1 MERFVEGMKLCDER
15 GFTSV
20 DMAVALLLTLALLFS
35 TAQVYRLNSASAE
48 IQEVADVAA
57 LAAESEVA
65 DFIWAARK
73 ADAVVLTMT
82 LVALSLYGVGVVALC
97 LPVADTLAPKVLEM
111 AGKVLKARNSF
122 AEKAAEGLNK
132 LQEALPFVAAAKAA
146 ATASANNGTGVAE
159 ASYQAIALLVPSEG
173 EPIEVPGAEGV
184 EGLVDA
190 IDQQVPAIQQASA
203 EAEEAAQKANE
214 AKERGWRS
222 DCGAQ
227 PAYCQYERAA
237 TLANLP
243 ESDNPLY
250 RSVDAWSFAVALKRA
265 QAYYAA
271 RLAQEAP
278 ESGSV
283 EERARSALRKRFY
296 AYASQELARGYV
308 HDSEA
313 SFDAFFPELFC
324 NTDQLRSTPLYTEA
338 AYPVTGAGASQTMH
352 AWSGCPK
359 AAGAARLGSVA
370 QLEAGGYASCGA
382 CGFTVASL
390 GNVAAASTSIDN
402 GFEHHYREVA
412 RAAADYERARAELDP
427 LVREVQS
434 RAEPLLEQC
443 ADLVKALGNVRIEA
457 HPPGRNGAVALVA
470 NIAPMAAETGF
481 ESAFVA
487 SGYTLGARAAVAG
500 ATLLDD
506 ERNHGSE
513 VMAEWSEGYAQEYG
527 QHTGPA
533 GMAYDLWTWLLAVY
547 GDGQQAL
554 IDGVEDVLG
563 GLPLAS
569 ESGLGRWA
577 AGALTGLFET
587 AGLQPADMDNPKPVL
602 VNTAY
607 VAEAGS
613 DGFAVRYAA
622 LQARARSMAGSSTD
636 LFTSVVDSMESGAY
650 EAIEQV
656 GDGLKVAELEFP
668 VGGMTVPIKLV
679 LPPAVKDAASGLV
692 DQAAAVLRG
701 LYGSVTG
708 LRVWQ

>member
-1 MERFVEGMKLCDER
+1 MERLAEAMGLRDER

-20 DMAVALLLTLALLFS
+20 GMAVALLLTLALVFS
-35 TAQVYRLNSASAE
+35 AAQVYRLNSASAE
-48 IQEVADVAA
+48 VQEVADVAA
-57 LAAESEVA
+57 LAAEGEVA
-65 DFIWAARK
+65 DFMWAARK

-82 LVALSLYGVGVVALC
+82 LVSISLYGVGVVALC

-132 LQEALPFVAAAKAA
+132 LQQALPFVAAAKAA
-146 ATASANNGTGVAE
+146 ATAAANADTGVAD
-159 ASYQAIALLVPSEG
+159 AAYQAIALLVPSEG
-173 EPIEVPGAEGV
+173 EPIEVPAAEGV
-184 EGLVDA
+184 EGLAEA
-190 IDQQVPAIQQASA
+190 IDGEAAAIQEASA
-203 EAEEAAQKANE
+203 KAEQAAEKANE

-227 PAYCQYERAA
+227 PSYCQYERAA
-237 TLANLP
+237 ALAGLA

-250 RSVDAWSFAVALKRA
+250 RSVDAWSFSVALKRA
-265 QAYYAA
+265 QAYYKA

-278 ESGSV
+278 ESSSV
-283 EERARSALRKRFY
+283 EDQARSALRKRFY
-296 AYASQELARGYV
+296 AYADQQLSSAYV
-308 HDSEA
+308 HEADA
-313 SFDAFFPELFC
+313 SFEARFPELFC
-324 NTDQLRSTPLYTEA
+324 NTDQLRATPLYAEV
-338 AYPVTGAGASQTMH
+338 AYPVTGSGSSKTMH
-352 AWSGCPK
+352 AWSGCPR
-359 AAGAARLGSVA
+359 AAGASGMGSVA
-370 QLEAGGYASCGA
+370 QLEAGGYVTCGA

-412 RAAADYERARAELDP
+412 RAAADYQRARAELDP
-427 LVREVQS
+427 LVREVQG
-434 RAEPLLEQC
+434 RAQPLLERC
-443 ADLVKALGNVRIEA
+443 LELVKTLGNARIEA
-457 HPPGRNGAVALVA
+457 HPPGGNGAIALVA
-470 NIAPMAAETGF
+470 NTLPTAADTGF
-481 ESAFVA
+481 ESSFVA

-506 ERNHGSE
+506 ERDSGSE
-513 VMAEWSEGYAQEYG
+513 VMGEWAEGYAQEYG

-533 GMAYDLWTWLLAVY
+533 GMAYDLWTWLLYAY

-554 IDGVEDVLG
+554 VDGVEDVLG
-563 GLPLAS
+563 SLPLAS

-577 AGALTGLFET
+577 ADALTGLFEA

-607 VAEAGS
+607 VASAGS

-636 LFTSVVDSMESGAY
+636 LFTSVVDDVEGSAY
-650 EAIEQV
+650 EALEQV
-656 GDGLKVAELEFP
+656 GDGLVVAELEFP

-679 LPPAVKDAASGLV
+679 LPPSVREAAAGLV
-692 DQAAAVLRG
+692 GQASQALRG

-708 LRVWQ
+708 IRAWQ